1 MASKEAH
8 NETLNI
14 LKSISSNDFL
24 SFGKNQLC
32 YIRPVYQQGAM
43 MVGLFDADGEQL
55 SVFPDAVSA
64 KHAMFH
70 HDIHTVNVH

>member
-1 MASKEAH
+1 MTNKE
-8 NETLNI
+8 TTNI

-24 SFGKNQLC
+24 NFGKNQLC
-32 YIRPVYQQGAM
+32 YTRPVYQQGTM

-55 SVFPDAVSA
+55 SVFPDDMSA

-70 HDIHTVNVH
+70 HDINTVNVH